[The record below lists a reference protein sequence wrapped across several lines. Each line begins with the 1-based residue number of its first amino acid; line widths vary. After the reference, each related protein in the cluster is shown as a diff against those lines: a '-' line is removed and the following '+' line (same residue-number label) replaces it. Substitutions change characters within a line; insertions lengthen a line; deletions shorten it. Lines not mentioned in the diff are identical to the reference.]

1 VTAKSWNQLAAAL
14 AIALCAAP
22 AAAEPVKVRVEA
34 KPHWTDGTVS
44 VVEGQRLRIAATG
57 TWTDWTITRGPE
69 GFSKWYLK
77 PFESGRRIPKA
88 KWFALI
94 GCVGQTLDHC
104 FVVGRGGTFT
114 APATGRLWFFAND
127 VRSAHWNNK
136 GHVDVT
142 VDVEPAAS

>member
-1 VTAKSWNQLAAAL
+1 MIARRWSGLGAAL
-14 AIALCAAP
+14 AMALSAAS
-22 AAAEPVKVRVEA
+22 AAAEPVNLTVEA
-34 KPHWTDGTVS
+34 KPHWNDGKVS
-44 VVEGQRLRIAATG
+44 VVEGQRLQISATG

-77 PFESGRRIPKA
+77 PSEGGRRIPKA
-88 KWFALI
+88 NWFALI

-127 VRSAHWNNK
+127 VECMHWNNK
-136 GHVDVT
+136 GQVDVT
-142 VDVEPAAS
+142 VDVGPAGG